1 MPSGKE
7 YKEYIAGQLA
17 RAAGGERIVFKPM
30 MEEFLA
36 YCDGVYFG
44 GIFDD
49 RFLVKITPTN
59 EKYAMQK
66 EIPYPSPL
74 LGTIYAPVQGLMHL
88 LHDTLHPK
96 DRIFINSSESFQT
109 FVVCAKHYSR
119 GSTPFFTKRENGG
132 ILTSIL

>member
-30 MEEFLA
+30 MGEFLA

-59 EKYAMQK
+59 EKYAMQ
-66 EIPYPSPL
+66 
-74 LGTIYAPVQGLMHL
+74 
-88 LHDTLHPK
+88 
-96 DRIFINSSESFQT
+96 
-109 FVVCAKHYSR
+109 
-119 GSTPFFTKRENGG
+119 
-132 ILTSIL
+132 

>member
-30 MEEFLA
+30 MGEFLA

-66 EIPYPSPL
+66 EIPYDGAKPMYMPTDPDDAETLCAIVEDTCAGL
-74 LGTIYAPVQGLMHL
+74 LA
-88 LHDTLHPK
+88 
-96 DRIFINSSESFQT
+96 
-109 FVVCAKHYSR
+109 AKRSGRTKETQIR
-119 GSTPFFTKRENGG
+119 G
-132 ILTSIL
+132 